1 MHVAHIRL
9 EHIRHWLRFGSL
21 GRKKK
26 NVCLRAHLYSSR
38 AFGIYSRRRWN
49 VIFLLFEFQ
58 KCSKNWFC
66 KFRCS
71 FVEPG
76 RSSFYTQNFKL
87 HSQCVPV
94 PSRTLA
100 SKILYKS
107 KNVVKWSRLRLR
119 FTLKWLFIIFKL
131 MDLFRSWCTSTSLEV
146 WRETII
152 LYFCFFFNLCPAP
165 AASPN
170 THTHT
175 HIAATHGI
183 LRLKNVFKSTKITS
197 LSVFHMCRA
206 RAQTLTQFVA
216 FECDKAWDVRPEYS
230 VCHIYL
236 PRP

>member
-175 HIAATHGI
+175 YCRHSWHFALEKRLQVDENHIAVRFSHVQSSRANVDTI
-183 LRLKNVFKSTKITS
+183 RCIRMWQSLRCPSRI
-197 LSVFHMCRA
+197 
-206 RAQTLTQFVA
+206 
-216 FECDKAWDVRPEYS
+216 
-230 VCHIYL
+230 
-236 PRP
+236 